1 MDDIKISCHTEQM
14 IVASDDDDLFVVG
27 RPCCG
32 LYTRV
37 YCAYND
43 NVWRVEC
50 ESSNVTAS
58 EEYDE

>member
-1 MDDIKISCHTEQM
+1 M

-50 ESSNVTAS
+50 EGSNVTAS